1 MRGKDA
7 LVAAPSGV
15 SLASLA
21 RSGLVLAGLLLLG
34 IGLGDTVAG
43 RVKMRQ
49 YEELLRVTA
58 AASRPAD
65 PAALFPTANEGS
77 ERHELARAKVA
88 FYQLLITAGQL
99 LSAFGFALLAFGVIR
114 VLRQAPPRPLA
125 N

>member
-1 MRGKDA
+1 VTAR
-7 LVAAPSGV
+7 PGV
-15 SLASLA
+15 SLVSLA

-34 IGLGDTVAG
+34 VGLGDTIAG
-43 RVKMRQ
+43 RAKIKQ
-49 YEELLRVTA
+49 YQQLQHATA

-65 PAALFPTANEGS
+65 PAALFPTASEGS

-99 LSAFGFALLAFGVIR
+99 LSALGFALLAFGVIR
-114 VLRQAPPRPLA
+114 VLRQTPPRPLS